1 MTGVARAIVLST
13 AAVVAAASAL
23 AAAPDAKK
31 SPPVA
36 ARKAGAAG
44 ASAAAS
50 SSSAAPAPPVE
61 FEGILE
67 PGQTYLGD
75 VQYDA
80 YAMRNWRPLQ
90 NIKVGSKTAWAIEW
104 IGLEKYPALKTEGAR
119 AKPQRFRFR
128 VLTAATSSG
137 STTQPWMTLFRCEVL
152 AVEAAPRPS
161 APAPKPR

>member
-1 MTGVARAIVLST
+1 MTGVARAIVLSA
-13 AAVVAAASAL
+13 AAVVAAASAF
-23 AAAPDAKK
+23 AATPEAKK
-31 SPPVA
+31 TPPVA
-36 ARKAGAAG
+36 ARKGGAAG

-50 SSSAAPAPPVE
+50 SAAPAVPVE
-61 FEGILE
+61 FEGSLE
-67 PGQTYLGD
+67 PGQTYVGD

-80 YAMRNWRPLQ
+80 YAMRNWRPMH
-90 NIKVGSKTAWAIEW
+90 NVKVGSKTAWAIEW
-104 IGLEKYPALKTEGAR
+104 VGIEKYPALKTEGAR

-137 STTQPWMTLFRCEVL
+137 STTQPWMTLYRCEVL